1 MRIAQILATVE
12 IVTGV
17 LVGVLLL
24 AVALMSE
31 EPIPVWLA
39 AGVAAV
45 YWLGFWELVRHA
57 LELAGKGRG

>member
-1 MRIAQILATVE
+1 MKLGYILAGFE
-12 IVTGV
+12 ILTGL

-45 YWLGFWELVRHA
+45 YWIGFWELVRHA